1 MQEDAILVK
10 QTILENKEAFHQLVR
25 KYRVSIYTMILSKV
39 RNVDDAQDLTQETF
53 LEAFRD
59 LSLLKNPECFYSWL
73 CQIARHRCYD
83 WQRKNHNNQVTLD
96 ESLKIETLTADEIL
110 AYDELMVNVIQAIDE
125 LPEIDRDLM
134 KSYYL
139 DNISYAELQAKHK
152 LSYKGVTN
160 RIFRARQKVREE
172 LSKPRFGFT
181 MSTNQ
186 NIASRDES
194 IKERTVK
201 MNNETAKSNAKKP
214 LIVKDFPEFDLS
226 SPESA
231 YATINRLIAKTSK
244 TTHED
249 WINVNVKRFRKDDIS
264 SEEIE
269 NFLNA
274 EILEVYHYKENK
286 CAVIARIPNQDHA
299 EPWLGPID
307 IRWLE
312 KEDGEWR
319 NCGNDRQYNTIE
331 KARQR
336 VEFRK
341 GTDWG

>member
-10 QTILENKEAFHQLVR
+10 QTILENKEAFHQLVK
-25 KYRVSIYTMILSKV
+25 KYRASIYTMILSKV

-73 CQIARHRCYD
+73 CQIARHQCYD

-96 ESLKIETLTADEIL
+96 ESLKFETLTADEMI
-110 AYDELMVNVIQAIDE
+110 AYDELMVNVIQVIDE

-139 DNISYAELQAKHK
+139 DNISYVELQAKHK

-160 RIFRARQKVREE
+160 RIFRARQKVRKK
-172 LSKPRFGFT
+172 LSKPRLGFT
-181 MSTNQ
+181 MSTDQ
-186 NIASRDES
+186 NIASQDES

-201 MNNETAKSNAKKP
+201 MNNETTEPNAKKP

-231 YATINRLIAKTSK
+231 YATINHLIIKTD
-244 TTHED
+244 ED
-249 WINVNVKRFRKDDIS
+249 WIKVNVKRDHEDDMSI
-264 SEEIE
+264 EDKE

-274 EILEVYHYKENK
+274 EILEVHHYKENK

-299 EPWLGPID
+299 EPWRGPID